1 MSLFANWK
9 SNLTNVPPLTKSVV
23 TAMTV
28 LSLLGQ
34 VLKIRT
40 MLQADLDRDGVPD
53 IEYTSAVEAYEP
65 LLAMVPRTAP
75 YYFWTF
81 ATAVLYES
89 NLFLYFINAAIFL
102 GCGKYLERAWGSR
115 ELFKYMAVS
124 SIGTMVAVYI
134 TCLLE
139 YVVRGNSELMDVRA
153 HGLTCILAGF
163 LVGFKQLVPEHLITI
178 AGALSIRVK
187 SLPLL
192 FIIFMAII
200 GVVFRTQ
207 VQFLMALY
215 GLLIS
220 WTFARFI
227 KMTDGAKG
235 DRSETFSLAS
245 FFPEFLQPPV
255 KAVSNFFFGLLVKAR
270 ICSPIGYAGFHYD
283 LENPQ
288 MSGMGHTFTQPGSLR
303 AEAERRRALALKALD
318 MRLHA
323 AAGSS
328 GTGLGGSRST
338 FSASISGAGGASGST
353 ESGAAPVSLLSLSA
367 EPVLPASTDLDDDD
381 DEVLFDAD
389 KMDEHRL
396 TSVVTSTSDTGST
409 GTQATTTSSS
419 TITTTAST
427 TTTTTTTAA
436 AVAAAVTTTTSTTFT
451 KADISK
457 SD

>member
-34 VLKIRT
+34 VLKIRG
-40 MLQADLDRDGVPD
+40 MLQADMDHDGVPEME
-53 IEYTSAVEAYEP
+53 IPSVY
-65 LLAMVPRTAP
+65 L
-75 YYFWTF
+75 
-81 ATAVLYES
+81 
-89 NLFLYFINAAIFL
+89 INAALFL

-134 TCLLE
+134 TCLSE
-139 YVVRGNSELMDVRA
+139 YLIRDNSAMMDVHA
-153 HGLTCILAGF
+153 HGLTCLLAGF
-163 LVGFKQLVPEHLITI
+163 LVGFKQLVPEHLITLV
-178 AGALSIRVK
+178 GALSIRVK

-192 FIIFMAII
+192 FAVFMAVV
-200 GVVFRTQ
+200 GVVFSTQ

-220 WTFARFI
+220 WTYARFI
-227 KMTDGAKG
+227 KVADGAKG

-245 FFPEFLQPPV
+245 FFPEILQPPV
-255 KAVSNFFFGLLVKAR
+255 KVVSNFFFGLLVKAK

-323 AAGSS
+323 AAGNS
-328 GTGLGGSRST
+328 GSGVGGSRTT
-338 FSASISGAGGASGST
+338 FSASVGGSALGSSSSPAT
-353 ESGAAPVSLLSLSA
+353 SSSGAAPVSLLSLSA
-367 EPVLPASTDLDDDD
+367 DPVLPASTDLDDD

-389 KMDEHRL
+389 KMDERPL
-396 TSVVTSTSDTGST
+396 SSVVVVSKS
-409 GTQATTTSSS
+409 GTAPV
-419 TITTTAST
+419 ASVT
-427 TTTTTTTAA
+427 TTTTTTDGLVASVSTATSSA
-436 AVAAAVTTTTSTTFT
+436 ASTPAPTTVASST
-451 KADISK
+451 KADTSK
-457 SD
+457 SQ